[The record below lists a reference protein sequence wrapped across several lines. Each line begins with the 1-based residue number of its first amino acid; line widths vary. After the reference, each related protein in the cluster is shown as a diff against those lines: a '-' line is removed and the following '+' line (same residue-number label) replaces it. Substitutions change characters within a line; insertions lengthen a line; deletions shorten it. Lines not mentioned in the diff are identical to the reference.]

1 MIYVFNIKFYEI
13 MTNNVQSSP
22 RPLPRCLWTVFA
34 QHIVLNRNFYNCTFY
49 SIDAGSCSLKSN
61 FFGKQM
67 NFGCSNCCI
76 DSIVLSMPV
85 KLNFTKKKTIKIRRV
100 GYTWKSFYSLLILF
114 ISLIACLNEFNEFL
128 MNNE

>member
-49 SIDAGSCSLKSN
+49 SIDWQDPARWNQIFLENKWISAAL
-61 FFGKQM
+61 
-67 NFGCSNCCI
+67 
-76 DSIVLSMPV
+76 IVV
-85 KLNFTKKKTIKIRRV
+85 
-100 GYTWKSFYSLLILF
+100 
-114 ISLIACLNEFNEFL
+114 
-128 MNNE
+128 

>member
-100 GYTWKSFYSLLILF
+100 GIHLKVILLTINF
-114 ISLIACLNEFNEFL
+114 IYITHCMLKRI
-128 MNNE
+128 